1 MSKKGKA
8 GKTAFT
14 GILSLGLALGTIGTA
29 GAAAPSASD
38 IRGHWA
44 EAQIQQWL
52 DQGNLQG
59 YADGTVK
66 PNGTIS
72 RAEFAAM
79 VNRLFGYKELAN
91 TTFKDVPAANWAFSD
106 VSKAV
111 QAGYIVGSGGTFRPA
126 ANVTREEAAVMVAR
140 ILGLD
145 TKSTGALSVFADAD
159 RISSWS
165 QGSVAAAVQKG
176 IFKGN
181 SDGSFAPQRALTR
194 AEAIVLLNAAY
205 ANKAVA
211 YDKAGTY
218 GPEKGM
224 TVIEG
229 DVVISAAGVTLRNTE
244 VKGNLL
250 LAEGIGSGDVTLN
263 GVRVHGTTNVQGGG
277 ANSIHF
283 VDSVLVN
290 IVVNKQNG
298 MVRIVAEGSTTTASV
313 VVQSPVKLEEKGVSG
328 VGFTDVELAA
338 QLPKGAQVTLDGTFD
353 TLDVKAAALSVQLT
367 RGTVGNV
374 QVGAEATGTSVE
386 VADGATVARLVLDAV
401 VKLLGNGTIQTA
413 VVNETAAGSSF
424 VKAPASVQGSAA
436 TSVTL
441 PAAPAATTPA
451 PAPST
456 GGSTGGGSTTPS
468 NPAPSVSKT
477 ALNTAI
483 AAADKEKEASYTP
496 SSWKT
501 FGEALTAAKSV
512 SASASATQTQID
524 AAASKL
530 TTAQKALVARADKAE
545 LNAAIEA
552 AVKIE
557 AEGYKPSTWLKFQD
571 ALKQAVEA
579 SEYAD
584 ATQEEVNAA
593 LDKLTQAQEGLEKLA
608 GKEGLTIALNETK
621 SLNEGDYTTTS
632 WSNLQTVI
640 AAAKTVAADQEASE
654 ADVTLAIGKLT
665 TATGQLV
672 NVKQL
677 NAAIKEAGTLVE
689 TDYTP
694 ATWTAFDEALTA
706 AKTVAQDQG
715 ATKEEV
721 AAAVQKLASASG
733 SLLERAVKTELNTAI
748 QATGSIKA
756 EGYKPSTWLKFQ
768 DALKQAVEA
777 SEYADATQEEVNAAL
792 DKLTQA
798 QEGLEELAGKE
809 GLTAA
814 LKDAKLLNEDDY
826 TVTTWNNLQ
835 TVIAAAK
842 IVEADE
848 EASEANVTQAIAK
861 LTTATSELV
870 SVKQLNAAIEAA
882 GALVDTDYTPAT
894 WTAFKTALTEAAEV
908 SANADATQVE
918 VNAALKNLADAQNEL
933 KAPADKTALQALLTA
948 IEQKDLEA
956 ADYTEASWK
965 VFADALDAAKGIVAN
980 ANASQ
985 LAVDQAK
992 TDLESAQDQLTF
1004 KTDLTELNQ
1013 SISAAKALSDKY
1025 AAQIGVNTGQVSQTA
1040 YDAFAQTIEA
1050 AEAVKSGKEP
1060 SAEAVNQAVTALT
1073 EATTALQ
1080 SAVVDYRS
1088 VSTLEELQDAAKFD
1102 GNKIRLSADIEATST
1117 VMFKDLKK
1125 IELDGAGKTITFND
1139 DKKDGAQL
1147 LLWNVKAANVHDLKV
1162 SGSANYNIHVY
1173 LSDASFRNVTSQQS
1187 KKAGMLV
1194 NGSKATIENFAT
1206 ASNAWGGIE
1215 VSQGKDVTAASELVL
1230 AGTNALSENVAIWTI
1245 NPAGED
1251 AMNLVSGDV
1260 SGYAVQPNAKQD
1272 ATGTYTY
1279 YHAQDQAWQVSDEAQ
1294 LRQALSYENAKI
1306 VLTAD
1311 ISIADELNIDKAG
1324 IEISGAKTDGT
1335 YALTVTGKKLVVLG
1349 ADNVN
1354 IHDLKIANKANVEGK
1369 GEYALQVYNSTGVK
1383 LNNVTLTSEKK
1394 GGLHVNGSEVE
1405 INGIHTLNNAWGGI
1419 EVSQGVDAPNP
1430 AKLTVTGINTHDDNG
1445 KTPIWIDPNGRTND
1459 ASSVVDQTGQYLS
1472 YHPQDK
1478 PSFTYYQLKNTV
1490 ISTSSLSEFKQLI
1503 AIDGAQIELTGDL
1516 VITEAVS
1523 ITGQNVMIDGK
1534 GHKIDVQGA
1543 KFVVLQANGV
1553 GMRDMTIT
1561 NSSEY
1566 ALQVYNSEGIV
1577 LDNLT
1582 LTGVKKG
1589 GLHINGS
1596 KVKTNNLNT
1605 VGNLW
1610 GGIEVSQGVDAPNPS
1625 ELTLLG
1631 KNTHQDQVDVAIWID
1646 PANSNG
1652 QLSTVIGWE
1661 DQYDKEEV
1669 TEPADK
1675 KGFVYYRLKTAVES
1689 GGTSGEGQNG
1699 EGTQAPEQPAAE
1711 GDSSDATGTSGE

>member
-29 GAAAPSASD
+29 GAAPSASD

-79 VNRLFGYKELAN
+79 VNRLFGYKELAS
-91 TTFKDVPAANWAFSD
+91 TTFNDVPAANWAFSD

-165 QGSVAAAVQKG
+165 QGSVAAAVKKG
-176 IFKGN
+176 ILKGN

-218 GPEKGM
+218 GPEKGT

-229 DVVISAAGVTLRNTE
+229 DVIISAAGVTLRNTE

-338 QLPKGAQVTLDGTFD
+338 QLPAGAQVTLDGTFD

-367 RGTVGNV
+367 RGTVGSV
-374 QVGAEATGTSVE
+374 QVGAQATGTSVE

-424 VKAPASVQGSAA
+424 VKVPASVQGSAA
-436 TSVTL
+436 ASVTL

-456 GGSTGGGSTTPS
+456 GGSTTPS

-477 ALNTAI
+477 ALNAAI
-483 AAADKEKEASYTP
+483 ASADQAKETAYTP
-496 SSWKT
+496 SSWKP
-501 FGEALTAAKSV
+501 FGEALTAAKAV

-530 TTAQKALVARADKAE
+530 STAQKALVARADKKE
-545 LNAAIEA
+545 LDAAIEA
-552 AVKIE
+552 AGKIE
-557 AEGYKPSTWLKFQD
+557 AKGYKPSTWLKFQA
-571 ALKQAVEA
+571 ALTQAVELN
-579 SEYAD
+579 EDAD

-593 LDKLTQAQEGLEKLA
+593 LDKLTQAHDGLEQLA
-608 GKEGLTIALNETK
+608 GKEGLTTALNETK
-621 SLNEGDYTTTS
+621 SLDKDDYTVTS
-632 WSNLQTVI
+632 WNNLQAVI
-640 AAAKTVAADQEASE
+640 AAATIVEADREASE
-654 ADVTLAIGKLT
+654 ADVTQAIDKLT
-665 TATGQLV
+665 AATGQLV
-672 NVKQL
+672 SVKEL
-677 NAAIKEAGTLVE
+677 NAAIKEADALVE

-694 ATWTAFDEALTA
+694 LTWTAFDEALTA
-706 AKTVAQDQG
+706 AKSVSASAG
-715 ATKEEV
+715 ATQ
-721 AAAVQKLASASG
+721 A
-733 SLLERAVKTELNTAI
+733 EL
-748 QATGSIKA
+748 
-756 EGYKPSTWLKFQ
+756 
-768 DALKQAVEA
+768 
-777 SEYADATQEEVNAAL
+777 NAAL
-792 DKLTQA
+792 ET
-798 QEGLEELAGKE
+798 
-809 GLTAA
+809 
-814 LKDAKLLNEDDY
+814 
-826 TVTTWNNLQ
+826 
-835 TVIAAAK
+835 
-842 IVEADE
+842 
-848 EASEANVTQAIAK
+848 
-861 LTTATSELV
+861 
-870 SVKQLNAAIEAA
+870 
-882 GALVDTDYTPAT
+882 
-894 WTAFKTALTEAAEV
+894 
-908 SANADATQVE
+908 
-918 VNAALKNLADAQNEL
+918 LADAQKDL
-933 KAPADKTALQALLTA
+933 KVPAVKTDLQVLLTA
-948 IEQKDLEA
+948 IEQKDLDA
-956 ADYTEASWK
+956 ADYTAASWK
-965 VFADALDAAKGIVAN
+965 EFAEALNAARLIVAD

-985 LAVDQAK
+985 AAVNQAK

-1013 SISAAKALSDKY
+1013 SISAAKALSEKY
-1025 AAQIGVNTGQVSQTA
+1025 VAQTGVNTGQVSGAA
-1040 YDAFAQTIEA
+1040 YDAFAQAIEA

-1060 SAEAVNQAVTALT
+1060 SAEAVSQAVTALNKA
-1073 EATTALQ
+1073 ATDLQ

-1125 IELDGAGKTITFND
+1125 IELDGAGQTITFND

-1147 LLWNVKAANVHDLKV
+1147 LLWNVEAANVHDLKV

-1206 ASNAWGGIE
+1206 ADNAWGGIE

-1230 AGTNALSENVAIWTI
+1230 KGTNALSENVGIWTI
-1245 NPAGED
+1245 NPVDQEAV
-1251 AMNLVSGDV
+1251 NIVSGDV
-1260 SGYAVQPNAKQD
+1260 SDYAVQPNAKQD
-1272 ATGTYTY
+1272 GTGTYTY
-1279 YHAQDQAWQVSDEAQ
+1279 YHAQDQVWHVSDEAQ

-1306 VLTAD
+1306 VLAAD

-1324 IEISGAKTDGT
+1324 IEISGAKTGGT
-1335 YALTVTGKKLVVLG
+1335 YSLTVAGKKLVVLG
-1349 ADNVN
+1349 ANNVN
-1354 IHDLKIANKANVEGK
+1354 IHDLAILNKANAEGK

-1383 LNNVTLTSEKK
+1383 LNNVTLSSEKK

-1405 INGIHTLNNAWGGI
+1405 INGIRTLNNAWGGI

-1430 AKLTVTGINTHDDNG
+1430 AKLTVTGLNTHNDNG
-1445 KTPIWIDPNGRTND
+1445 KTPIWIDPNGRTDD

-1478 PSFTYYQLKNTV
+1478 PSFTYYQLKDTV

-1503 AIDGAQIELTGDL
+1503 AINGAQIELTGDL
-1516 VITEAVS
+1516 VITEEVS
-1523 ITGQNVMIDGK
+1523 ITGQNVMIDGNS
-1534 GHKIDVQGA
+1534 HKIDVQGA
-1543 KFVVLQANGV
+1543 KFVVLKANGV
-1553 GMRDMTIT
+1553 SMKDMTIT

-1566 ALQVYNSEGIV
+1566 ALQVYNSEGV
-1577 LDNLT
+1577 ALDNLT
-1582 LTGVKKG
+1582 LTSNIKG
-1589 GLHINGS
+1589 GLHVNGS
-1596 KVKTNNLNT
+1596 KVAASNLHT
-1605 VGNLW
+1605 VDNPW
-1610 GGIEVSQGVDAPNPS
+1610 GGIEVSQGVDSPNAS
-1625 ELTLLG
+1625 VFTISG
-1631 KNTHQDQVDVAIWID
+1631 TNTHQDKKNVAIWID
-1646 PANSNG
+1646 PTNNKG
-1652 QLSTVIGWE
+1652 ELSTVIDTE
-1661 DQYDKEEV
+1661 TQYDKEEV
-1669 TEPADK
+1669 TEPGDK
-1675 KGFVYYRLKTAVES
+1675 NGFVYYRLKTAVES
-1689 GGTSGEGQNG
+1689 GGASGEVQNG
-1699 EGTQAPEQPAAE
+1699 DGTQAPEQPAAE
-1711 GDSSDATGTSGE
+1711 GDSSDATGHTGEGA